1 MKLEDLLKAVID
13 GNYPKGFMF
22 FEGMCENVDRLC
34 YQKDRRRFR
43 MAIRALYRNNSFPV
57 AGWSE
62 FRRSKYSGNMYQS
75 GYRALF
81 CKRVLHYLHS
91 PWYKRIFTYKRVTEI
106 DTEQYYE
113 NEIRRLAKYYH
124 RR

>member
-13 GNYPKGFMF
+13 QNYPEGFMF

-34 YQKDRRRFR
+34 SREDRRRFKK
-43 MAIRALYRNNSFPV
+43 AIRALYHNKTFPV

-62 FRRSKYSGNMYQS
+62 FRRSRYSGDMYQT

-91 PWYKRIFTYKRVTEI
+91 PWYKRIFVYKRTTEVDI
-106 DTEQYYE
+106 LEYYE
-113 NEIRRLAKYYH
+113 DETRRLAKYYH